1 MKQDAAKMVS
11 SALLGRDGVKIT
23 VGGKEYE
30 ILPPTIKRMVGA
42 GYYLS
47 DFGNETSTKDIMQ
60 TLSEYRKLTKA
71 LSWYI
76 QGDESLA
83 EELSAGTLE
92 EVVNGLETAFR
103 QIGLENFTR
112 LLTLVR
118 SVKRAIAKQR

>member
-60 TLSEYRKLTKA
+60 TLSEYGKLTKA

>member
-1 MKQDAAKMVS
+1 MVS

-60 TLSEYRKLTKA
+60 TLSEYGKLTKA